1 MTATNNRWAIVAMVI
16 AVLAT
21 SGLAGTDQFTFA
33 SSSFV
38 ASKGFDDAVVGA
50 RIQSDGTIVI
60 AVNVGTGGS
69 KTFKIDEACGAVV
82 RLSPD
87 GTRVLSARA
96 AAPEVKDLAVDST
109 DNIYVAAGEAGVV
122 KIAPKGD
129 RVIWTRKV
137 GTCLRIDAAADGHTA
152 SIADEQIHILG
163 PAGKKIGQAKG
174 SHYTCDVAID
184 AKSKTAIF
192 TGFRNAKAFDGK
204 KTYPVQICYIR
215 GLSYDG
221 ARKWTNYE
229 WSTDRKSDRF
239 LNKPTNNMADSRGDR
254 CTIGKDGKLYVTF
267 QVAGG
272 NHVFRYSPTNIM
284 EKVKLAGGDKY
295 HQFYNS
301 RAEHKCFFARYDA
314 GTGKFLAGQQFCGR
328 LSSGR
333 ANYVATKT
341 GEITADEKGR
351 VYVVGRAASGLPLT
365 MNPDG
370 NDYTGGGFILVMSAD
385 LKTRL
390 LVTRTAGGKGAPH
403 ALDARTI
410 NGKTRAVFGGSGML
424 EGMFTKNAIQ
434 TKPCDPGAGK
444 KDPKDGFFA
453 VIEKQ

>member
-1 MTATNNRWAIVAMVI
+1 MTTSGIRWITAIVLLVSAAGSGVI
-16 AVLAT
+16 E
-21 SGLAGTDQFTFA
+21 AGEYKFA

-38 ASKGFDDAVVGA
+38 ASKEFDDAVVGA
-50 RIQSDGTIVI
+50 RIQSDGAIVI
-60 AVNVGTGGS
+60 AVNVGEGGEKNFQIS
-69 KTFKIDEACGAVV
+69 KAGGAIV
-82 RLSPD
+82 RLNAD
-87 GTRVLSARA
+87 GTKVISAKTVA
-96 AAPEVKDLAVDST
+96 AGIKDMAIDDA
-109 DNIYVAAGEAGVV
+109 DNIYVAAGAGGAL
-122 KIAPKGD
+122 KLSPKGD
-129 RVIWTRKV
+129 RIVRTSKI
-137 GTCLRIDAAADGHTA
+137 GDCSRIDAAVDGCVA
-152 SIADEQIHILG
+152 AIADKQIHVFDSKG
-163 PAGKKIGQAKG
+163 EKIGQAKG

-184 AKSKTAIF
+184 SKSRTVVF
-192 TGFRNAKAFDGK
+192 TGFRNARAFDGK

-221 ARKWTNYE
+221 TRKWTNYE

-272 NHVFRYSPTNIM
+272 NHIFRYSPTNIM

-301 RAEHKCFFARYDA
+301 RAEHKCFFARYQPN
-314 GTGKFLAGQQFCGR
+314 TGKFLAGQQFCGR

-341 GEITADEKGR
+341 GEITADESGR
-351 VYVVGRAASGLPLT
+351 VYIVGRAASGLPLT
-365 MNPDG
+365 MKPDG
-370 NDYTGGGFILVMSAD
+370 QEYTGGGFILVMSPD

-390 LVTRTAGGKGAPH
+390 LVTRTSAGKGAPH
-403 ALDARTI
+403 AADVRTI
-410 NGKTRAVFGGSGML
+410 NGKTRAVFGGGGMV
-424 EGMFTKNAIQ
+424 EGMFIKNAIQ
-434 TKPCDPGAGK
+434 PKPADNAQGK
-444 KDPKDGFFA
+444 KDPKDAFFA